1 MDVGEQ
7 FLQIVKSVKDIEIHD
22 LEDSIFSLKY
32 MLTPNDLVYI
42 LLLASEKMK
51 FPVTEELIDSLEA
64 RNSFRDIINYIDSHI
79 VQNG

>member
-1 MDVGEQ
+1 MDVGDQ

-42 LLLASEKMK
+42 LLLASEKLK

-64 RNSFRDIINYIDSHI
+64 RNSFRDLINYIDRHI